1 MNTHYTY
8 FLILAIAVAGPIA
21 LSFDKKVAFYT
32 KWKYLL
38 LSMLIPALLYIAWDI
53 YFTYKGTWS
62 FNEKYYVTAS
72 RVFNLPLEEILFF
85 FLVPYCCVFIYE
97 CIRSYFPGLK
107 NKRAG
112 DIILISLAIF
122 LLVTAIIFHN
132 RMYTSWVC
140 KLLPAYIGLIYLFRK
155 YFRSFDAISFL
166 AAFLIIIVPFLLV
179 NGFLTALPVVEYN
192 DTEILN
198 IRIYTIPVEDVF
210 YGMLL
215 TLMNISIYEKVL
227 KRK

>member
-1 MNTHYTY
+1 
-8 FLILAIAVAGPIA
+8 
-21 LSFDKKVAFYT
+21 
-32 KWKYLL
+32 
-38 LSMLIPALLYIAWDI
+38 
-53 YFTYKGTWS
+53 
-62 FNEKYYVTAS
+62 
-72 RVFNLPLEEILFF
+72 
-85 FLVPYCCVFIYE
+85 
-97 CIRSYFPGLK
+97 
-107 NKRAG
+107 
-112 DIILISLAIF
+112 
-122 LLVTAIIFHN
+122 
-132 RMYTSWVC
+132 MYTSWVC

-215 TLMNISIYEKVL
+215 SLMNISIYEKVL

>member
-8 FLILAIAVAGPIA
+8 FLILAIAVAGPLA

-38 LSMLIPALLYIAWDI
+38 LPLLIPALLYIAWDI
-53 YFTYKGTWS
+53 YFTYIGTWW

-72 RVFNLPLEEILFF
+72 RVFDLPLEEILFF

-97 CIRSYFPGLK
+97 CIRCYFPGLK
-107 NKRAG
+107 NKKAG
-112 DIILISLAIF
+112 DFILISLAIF
-122 LLVTAIIFHN
+122 LLVTGIIFRN
-132 RMYTSWVC
+132 RMYTSWVGI
-140 KLLPAYIGLIYLFRK
+140 LLAAYIGLIYLLRK
-155 YFRSFDAISFL
+155 FFGSFDAISFL
-166 AAFLIIIVPFLLV
+166 VAFLIIIVPFLLV
-179 NGFLTALPVVEYN
+179 NGFLTGTPVVEYN
-192 DTEILN
+192 DPEILN

-215 TLMNISIYEKVL
+215 SLMNISIYEKVL

>member
-8 FLILAIAVAGPIA
+8 FLILAIAVAGPLA

-38 LSMLIPALLYIAWDI
+38 LPMLIPALLYIAWDI
-53 YFTYKGTWS
+53 YFTYIGTWW

-97 CIRSYFPGLK
+97 CIRCYFPGLK
-107 NKRAG
+107 NKKTG
-112 DIILISLAIF
+112 DLILISLAII
-122 LLVTAIIFHN
+122 LLVTGIIFYN
-132 RMYTSWVC
+132 RMYTSWVGI
-140 KLLPAYIGLIYLFRK
+140 LLAAYIGLIYSLRK
-155 YFRSFDAISFL
+155 FFSSFDAISFL
-166 AAFLIIIVPFLLV
+166 IAFLIIIVPFLLV

-192 DTEILN
+192 NTEILN

-215 TLMNISIYEKVL
+215 SLMNISIYEKVL